1 MYKRQYLIIA
11 VLNTVQIVR
20 IANIRFKPLD
30 ILIKPLIAAGVMGV
44 CGYFLSGILPTSRV
58 LTVLEILICGIIY
71 VIMIFAVRAIKREDI
86 MNMPKGE
93 KIAGILEKFKLI
105 K

>member
-1 MYKRQYLIIA
+1 
-11 VLNTVQIVR
+11 
-20 IANIRFKPLD
+20 
-30 ILIKPLIAAGVMGV
+30 
-44 CGYFLSGILPTSRV
+44 
-58 LTVLEILICGIIY
+58 
-71 VIMIFAVRAIKREDI
+71 MIFAVRAIKREDI